1 MKERVRV
8 IHLSASDSGGAY
20 VFAHNLVTALAK
32 KQDIKAVHKV
42 YTGKSQNISITGI
55 KPLDSLIKTGLHA
68 MEKLVF
74 LFFERGP
81 DIRFKFSLGYPGMPF
96 RKLRR
101 MCRDYDIIHLH
112 WINKGFIK
120 LKHLEKLGKPVVW
133 TCHDIWPVTGGCHL
147 TYGCENYRHHC
158 GRCPMLKRPSPHDL
172 SYHLFNVKEKV
183 YSKLDL
189 HFVSPSK
196 WMKENTVSS
205 ALGKEHTHYKINNGI
220 NTAVFKYT
228 SQVREDKRFCIGFV
242 AANLNDENKAL
253 HRLVEALNMLENKS
267 EYRLI
272 LIGQQK
278 HAFDFEVQVEH
289 KVYDHISDPAEM
301 AELYNEMDL
310 LAVTSTL
317 ETFPTTLMEA
327 ACCGAMT
334 IGFDVGGVKEIIE
347 QTTGLLVLPYDTHKL
362 AEGIVQLKNSRSD
375 KAGIS
380 AHAISTFSIETTAAH
395 YQELYQSIF

>member
-1 MKERVRV
+1 MKERPRV

-20 VFAHNLVTALAK
+20 VFAHNLVSALAK
-32 KQDIKAVHKV
+32 KDVQTAHKI
-42 YTGKSQNISITGI
+42 YTGKAQNISFTGI
-55 KPLDSLIKTGLHA
+55 RPVDSLIKAGLHA
-68 MEKLVF
+68 MEKFIF

-81 DIRFKFSLGYPGMPF
+81 DIRFKFSLGYPGMPL

-120 LKHLEKLGKPVVW
+120 VKHLEKLGKPIVW

-158 GRCPMLKRPSPHDL
+158 GRCPMLKHPSPHDL
-172 SYHLFNVKEKV
+172 SYHLFGVKEKV
-183 YSKLDL
+183 YAKLDL
-189 HFVSPSK
+189 HFVSPSR
-196 WMKENTVSS
+196 WMKDNTTSS

-220 NTAVFKYT
+220 NTNVFKYLGK
-228 SQVREDKRFCIGFV
+228 SPEDKKFCIGFV

-253 HRLVEALNMLENKS
+253 HRLVEAVNMLDNKD

-278 HAFDFEVQVEH
+278 HAFDFEVQIGH
-289 KVYDHISDPAEM
+289 KVFDSIRDPADM
-301 AELYNEMDL
+301 AELYSEMDL

-347 QTTGLLVLPYDTHKL
+347 QTTGLLVPPYDVRKL
-362 AEGIVQLKNSRSD
+362 AQGIVQLKNEAAQ
-375 KAGIS
+375 KASIS
-380 AHAISTFSIETTAAH
+380 EQATRTFSIDTTAAH
-395 YQELYQSIF
+395 YLELYQSIL